1 MAYTN
6 DGSYLLESEKKFPLE
21 TKIKKRFTSTANLHH
36 VKSNKIFVI
45 SGVYSDINKQEKNK
59 GHMNDYI

>member
-6 DGSYLLESEKKFPLE
+6 DP
-21 TKIKKRFTSTANLHH
+21 
-36 VKSNKIFVI
+36 VI

-59 GHMNDYI
+59 GHINDYI